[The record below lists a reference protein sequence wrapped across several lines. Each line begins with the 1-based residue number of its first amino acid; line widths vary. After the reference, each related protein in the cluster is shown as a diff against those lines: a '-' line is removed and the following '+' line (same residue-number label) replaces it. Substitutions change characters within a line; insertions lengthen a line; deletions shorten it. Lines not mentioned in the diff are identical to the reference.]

1 MRILHIT
8 NHLQKIGNGIVN
20 VAVDL
25 ACLQAQNGFDVAVA
39 SAGGEYET
47 LLADYG
53 VKHFHLNQARTPL

>member
-25 ACLQAQNGFDVAVA
+25 ACLQAQSGLDVAVA

-47 LLADYG
+47 LLANYG
-53 VKHFHLNQARTPL
+53 VKHFH

>member
-25 ACLQAQNGFDVAVA
+25 ACLQAQSGLDVAVA

-47 LLADYG
+47 
-53 VKHFHLNQARTPL
+53 